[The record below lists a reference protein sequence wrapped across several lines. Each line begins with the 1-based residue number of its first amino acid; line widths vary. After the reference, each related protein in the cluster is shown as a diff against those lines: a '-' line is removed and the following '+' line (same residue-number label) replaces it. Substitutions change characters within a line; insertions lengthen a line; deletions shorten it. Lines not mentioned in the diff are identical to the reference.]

1 LRPALAGER
10 PGQRMGHRVRRGV
23 YLLPSLFT
31 MGNMML
37 GFYAV
42 ICGYRDHDFHKAALL
57 IGLAAF
63 LDSLDGRIARMT
75 GTESEFGKEYDS
87 LADVLTFGAAPAL
100 LTYFWGLQDFHRD
113 SWLIGMFY
121 VVCTATRLARFNVQ
135 TKVVDSRWFV
145 GLPTPAAAG
154 AVCSLLFFSPPP
166 DYRVWMQVLVAT
178 ALLLI
183 GGLMVSTFRYWSP
196 KQLDLRKRWSFRALV
211 PFIAVV
217 LVLVFL
223 REVGFM
229 IFVFTFAASG
239 PVAYLVSRLRSGGAR
254 PGDGPAPPVSQEPL
268 P

>member
-1 LRPALAGER
+1 
-10 PGQRMGHRVRRGV
+10 MGRRLRRGV
-23 YLLPSLFT
+23 YLLPSMFT
-31 MGNMML
+31 MGNMIL

-42 ICGYRDHDFHKAALL
+42 ICGYREHDFTKAALL
-57 IGLAAF
+57 IAAAAF

-75 GTESEFGKEYDS
+75 NTESEFGKEYDS

-100 LTYFWGLQDFHRD
+100 LTYFWGLEAFHPD
-113 SWLIGMFY
+113 TWMIGVFY

-154 AVCSLLFFSPPP
+154 AVCSLLFFSPPG

-178 ALLLI
+178 TLLLI
-183 GGLMVSTFRYWSP
+183 GVLMVSTFRYWSP

-217 LVLVFL
+217 LLLFFL
-223 REVGFM
+223 REIGFL
-229 IFVFTFAASG
+229 ILAFTFAASG
-239 PVAYLVSRLRSGGAR
+239 PVAYLVSRLRSGGR
-254 PGDGPAPPVSQEPL
+254 PEDGTPPPVSQEPL